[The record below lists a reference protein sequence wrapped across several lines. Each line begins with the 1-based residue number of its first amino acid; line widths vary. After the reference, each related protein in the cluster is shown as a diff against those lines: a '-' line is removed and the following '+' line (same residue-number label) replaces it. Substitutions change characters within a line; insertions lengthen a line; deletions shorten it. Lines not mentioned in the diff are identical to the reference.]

1 MPRNVTLTFAD
12 GTTHVYNNVPDNA
25 TPGTVIARANKDFPG
40 QSIRNIDGG
49 RTGVPTQTRQQG
61 VQNAA
66 KAAVAAKAPASG
78 GGFFDGLKDFA
89 ASAEAGASK
98 ALYGIPDRVKAAL
111 DYYGPKVG
119 VTPEMARQG
128 YGTEQ
133 FGKGSSYQDQ
143 LARERA
149 ATDAQAGRSVSGNVL
164 GTIASSVA
172 SGNAEAAGLRAAG
185 TRLAASGSKI
195 IRGTGNVL
203 QALTDFKRGQAV
215 KNVGRAAVVGG
226 ATGAAQAA
234 GQGESPTVGAVTG
247 AVAGG
252 GLQGLGTAAKK
263 FIAQPAADILGLT
276 NAGSYLKRFTKATVG
291 DMQARLDTFRQQTG
305 AEPTLFELLPL
316 ADRNKLIQNT
326 VAGRDPIVDQVSN
339 AIKARGANVGPEMQ
353 DVVNAATGP
362 QKILT
367 QRQMVRDLANARGGA
382 NAQHVGAPG
391 DAALAYRASNSP
403 TDMQTFRRTEANLI
417 MAPHDN
423 APVVDNLDD
432 LLPQHPVANT
442 SPARQVPVTNPETG
456 QPLLDQNNQPVMRT
470 IPGQTTYS
478 MTESDP
484 EVSAAIRSVSGS
496 LRRRL
501 QDGQPITVQDVT
513 NMISDLGDDAAKGGI
528 DGRNAANAIDH
539 LTGVLQQNVP
549 DAADAAARMRD
560 AFASRSRMIEG
571 MQAGNKGTLRD
582 DIQVGTNQR
591 QGQLVRNAFD
601 SEEGVAGRQVGQANA
616 LGSDFSTTPTKA
628 LATTI
633 DIARGGQPALA
644 ENLGQ
649 NAADQISQAAG
660 AQANSAE
667 ALSSAMRSAQSSQ
680 GNALSPEDL
689 AGGLLALSPHTF
701 ATTKAKFLK
710 NIAQATILPEAKARQ
725 LADMLFSQD
734 PRQTQLAVNLLN
746 RTDQGKGL
754 LQSLNVGNILAPQV
768 APAATPQQDDSQQAP
783 APAQTPGIPPQM
795 VDTQQAPAP
804 AQTPQEI
811 QPASGY
817 TLMSQ
822 PGAVDPSQSQYMPA
836 LQHIYDN
843 DDPQFL
849 DFVNKHQQQESGG
862 KQFDKNGKPL
872 TSKAGAIGIMQ
883 MTPDTAK
890 EAAARAGV
898 PYDPIALQYD
908 PAYNK
913 LLGTVHVAHLLNRY
927 GGDTQKAAAAYN
939 AGEGA
944 VNRALD
950 ANGNLVMSA
959 LPAETQGYVPNVA
972 G

>member
-1 MPRNVTLTFAD
+1 MPKYRIQTPDGKTLLYD
-12 GTTHVYNNVPDNA
+12 VPDGVTAAQALAHAQQNYKPPMTSA
-25 TPGTVIARANKDFPG
+25 TRKTPA
-40 QSIRNIDGG
+40 
-49 RTGVPTQTRQQG
+49 VPVQTRQQG
-61 VQNAA
+61 VQQAARNAQ
-66 KAAVAAKAPASG
+66 PAQD
-78 GGFFDGLKDFA
+78 GGFFSGLKDFA

-119 VTPEMARQG
+119 VTPQMAQQG
-128 YGTEQ
+128 YGTEN
-133 FGKGSSYQDQ
+133 FGKGKSYQDQ
-143 LARERA
+143 LALERA
-149 ATDAQAGRSVSGNVL
+149 ATNQQANRSVAGNVL
-164 GTIASSVA
+164 GTVASSIASGS
-172 SGNAEAAGLRAAG
+172 AEAAGLKAAG
-185 TRLAASGSKI
+185 ARLAASSGKVA
-195 IRGTGNVL
+195 RGAGNVL
-203 QALTDFKRGQAV
+203 QALTDFKRGQPV
-215 KNVGRAAVVGG
+215 RNVGRAAVVGG

-234 GQGESPTVGAVTG
+234 GQGESPTVGAVAG
-247 AVAGG
+247 AATAGT
-252 GLQGLGTAAKK
+252 LQGLGTAAKK
-263 FIAQPAADILGLT
+263 FLVQPAADILGLS
-276 NAGSYLKRFTKATVG
+276 NAGSYLKRFTNATTAQ
-291 DMQARLDTFRQQTG
+291 MQQRLDAFRQQTG

-316 ADRNKLIQNT
+316 ADRNKLISNT

-367 QRQMVRDLANARGGA
+367 QRQMVRDLATARGGA
-382 NAQHVGAPG
+382 NSQPVGDRG

-442 SPARQVPVTNPETG
+442 APARQVPVTNPETG

-549 DAADAAARMRD
+549 DAADAAARMRQ
-560 AFASRSRMIEG
+560 AFAARSRMIEG
-571 MQAGNKGTLRD
+571 MQAGNKGALRD

-601 SEEGVAGRQVGQANA
+601 SEEGVAGRQVGQTNA
-616 LGSDFSTTPTKA
+616 LNSDLSTTPNKA

-667 ALSSAMRSAQSSQ
+667 ALTSAMRSAQSGQ

-701 ATTKAKFLK
+701 ATTKAKFIK
-710 NIAQATILPEAKARQ
+710 NLANHVFLPENKASQ

-754 LQSLNVGNILAPQV
+754 LQSLNIGNIVAPQLAPDASPQPELQQGS
-768 APAATPQQDDSQQAP
+768 APTETLGIPPQTDDSQQGSA
-783 APAQTPGIPPQM
+783 PPQE
-795 VDTQQAPAP
+795 
-804 AQTPQEI
+804 PQSVT
-811 QPASGY
+811 PASGY
-817 TLMSQ
+817 TLMSA
-822 PGAVDPSQSQYMPA
+822 PGPVDPSQSQYMPA

-862 KQFDKNGKPL
+862 KQFGKDGQPIR
-872 TSKAGAIGIMQ
+872 SKAGAVGIMQ
-883 MTPDTAK
+883 LMPATAK

-898 PYDPIALQYD
+898 PYDPIALEYD

-913 LLGTVHVAHLLNRY
+913 LLGTVHVAHLLNKY
-927 GGDTQKAAAAYN
+927 GGDTQKASAAYN

-944 VNRALD
+944 VDRALD
-950 ANGNLVMSA
+950 ANGNLVMGA

>member
-49 RTGVPTQTRQQG
+49 RSGVPTQTRQQG

-119 VTPEMARQG
+119 VTPAMAQQG
-128 YGTEQ
+128 YGTDQ
-133 FGKGSSYQDQ
+133 FGKGTSYQDQ

-149 ATDAQAGRSVSGNVL
+149 ATDAQAGRSVAGNVL
-164 GTIASSVA
+164 GTVASSIA
-172 SGNAEAAGLRAAG
+172 SGNAEAAGLKAAG

-195 IRGTGNVL
+195 VKGAGNVL
-203 QALTDFKRGQAV
+203 TALTDFKRGQAV

-234 GQGESPTVGAVTG
+234 GQGDSVGLGAAAGAVTG
-247 AVAGG
+247 GA
-252 GLQGLGTAAKK
+252 LQGAGTALKK
-263 FIAQPAADILGLT
+263 FVAQPAADILGLS
-276 NAGSYLKRFTKATVG
+276 NAGSYLKRFTNATVG
-291 DMQARLDTFRQQTG
+291 DMQAKLAQFRSQTG

-326 VAGRDPIVDQVSN
+326 VAGRDSTVEQVSD
-339 AIKARGANVGPEMQ
+339 AIKNRVANIGPEMQ
-353 DVVNAATGP
+353 DTVAGATGR
-362 QKILT
+362 QKVMT
-367 QRQMVRDLANARGGA
+367 QRQIVRDLANARGGA
-382 NAQHVGAPG
+382 TGQPVGDPG
-391 DAALAYRASNSP
+391 DAALAVRATNSP
-403 TDMQTFRRTEANLI
+403 TDMQTLRRTEASLH
-417 MAPHDN
+417 MAPHDQ
-423 APVVDNLDD
+423 APVVDNLED
-432 LLPQHPVANT
+432 LLPQHPVST
-442 SPARQVPVTNPETG
+442 TTPDRQVPVVNPQNN
-456 QPLLDQNNQPVMRT
+456 QPLLDQNGQPVMRT
-470 IPGQTTYS
+470 IPGTTTHA
-478 MTESDP
+478 MVESDP

-539 LTGVLQQNVP
+539 LTGVLQDNVP
-549 DAADAAARMRD
+549 DAAAAAGRMRD
-560 AFASRSRMIEG
+560 AFAARSRMIEG
-571 MQAGNKGTLRD
+571 MQAGNKGQLRD
-582 DIQVGTNQR
+582 DIQVGTSQR
-591 QGQLVRNAFD
+591 QANLVRNAFD
-601 SEEGVAGRQVGQANA
+601 SEEGVAGRQVGQQNA
-616 LGSDFSTTPTKA
+616 LNSDLSTTPNKA
-628 LATTI
+628 VATTI
-633 DIARGGQPALA
+633 DIARGGQPAIA
-644 ENLGQ
+644 QNLGQ
-649 NAADQISQAAG
+649 NAADTITGAAG
-660 AQANSAE
+660 AQANSVD
-667 ALSSAMRSAQSSQ
+667 ALSSAMRSAQNGQ
-680 GNALSPEDL
+680 GNVLSPEDL
-689 AGGLLALSPHTF
+689 AGGLLSLSPHTF
-701 ATTKAKFLK
+701 ATTKAKFLSRLTD
-710 NIAQATILPEAKARQ
+710 ATFLPEAKARS

-734 PRQTQLAVNLLN
+734 PRQTQIAINALN
-746 RTDQGKGL
+746 KSGTGRGL
-754 LQSLNVGNILAPQV
+754 LQSINVGNLV
-768 APAATPQQDDSQQAP
+768 APPVAGLVPNNQPQEEQQPATSAPAETPANPGDQTQPPAAP
-783 APAQTPGIPPQM
+783 APPQG
-795 VDTQQAPAP
+795 
-804 AQTPQEI
+804 
-811 QPASGY
+811 GY
-817 TLMSQ
+817 TLMTTGS
-822 PGAVDPSQSQYMPA
+822 PVDPSQSQYMPA

-862 KQFDKNGKPL
+862 KQFGKDGKPL
-872 TSKAGAIGIMQ
+872 TSKAGAVGIMQ
-883 MTPDTAK
+883 LEPSTAK

-913 LLGTVHVAHLLNRY
+913 LLGTVHVAHLLGKYN
-927 GGDTQKAAAAYN
+927 GDTQKAAAAYN
-939 AGEGA
+939 AGEGS
-944 VNRALD
+944 VDRATD
-950 ANGNLVMSA
+950 ANGNLIVGN
-959 LPAETQGYVPNVA
+959 LPQETQNYIPAVA